1 MASRTVWGHIS
12 SHIAYLSCQSTMAGT
27 GQANSCCCC
36 HCCCCCMQLACSS
49 HADLACLSVSLTL
62 FVSKLATSLCLRRCN
77 GRLQPRAL
85 LLKRSSWRC
94 KSRSGTWQTWSA
106 SKSNRYGL
114 CFLNTA
120 VCVAFHDASAIWK
133 VCMLK
138 IYSQCHHHIIN
149 TSSQNHHYI
158 VANGI
163 CSPQQ
168 SWLLPSSVLSCLSVQ
183 HVALLVACT
192 S

>member
-36 HCCCCCMQLACSS
+36 HCCCCCMQLTCSS

-85 LLKRSSWRC
+85 LLKPSSWRC

-138 IYSQCHHHIIN
+138 IYSQCHQYII
-149 TSSQNHHYI
+149 TKSSLHRCQWHM
-158 VANGI
+158 
-163 CSPQQ
+163 Q
-168 SWLLPSSVLSCLSVQ
+168 PSAILAPSVLCTF
-183 HVALLVACT
+183 LLVSSACGLACCLY
-192 S
+192 